1 MTNAVGESLRGV
13 FRWQPGF
20 FHSEVCAQGLLGRE
34 RKRYDR
40 FQLAGISDNDR
51 PPRAPQSAC
60 RRLRSG
66 LSGLIDQKPSERFTA
81 AMREQPVKR
90 SKGRGDDGNNEE
102 QRRPGGLQRFGI
114 DLRRYFPAEDIHR
127 AVKILSD
134 L

>member
-20 FHSEVCAQGLLGRE
+20 FHTEVCAQGLLGRE
-34 RKRYDR
+34 WKRYDWL
-40 FQLAGISDNDR
+40 QLAWVSDDDR
-51 PPRAPQSAC
+51 SPRAPQSPR

-81 AMREQPVKR
+81 AVREQPVKR

-102 QRRPGGLQRFGI
+102 QRRP
-114 DLRRYFPAEDIHR
+114 
-127 AVKILSD
+127 
-134 L
+134 